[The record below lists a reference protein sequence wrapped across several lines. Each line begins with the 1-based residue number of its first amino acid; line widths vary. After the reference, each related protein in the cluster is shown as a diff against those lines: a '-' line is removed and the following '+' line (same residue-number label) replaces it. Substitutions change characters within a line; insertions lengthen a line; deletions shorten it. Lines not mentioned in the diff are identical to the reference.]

1 MADIHSIASHFKAP
15 NASLLE
21 VPVDSQLLSRSSWDC
36 PSMLV
41 LPFPV
46 LNCFLVLL
54 RLDIEMRDGL
64 SGLPHDCGEEGK
76 SALAGKRES

>member
-1 MADIHSIASHFKAP
+1 MLTFSIASHFKAP
-15 NASLLE
+15 NVSLLE
-21 VPVDSQLLSRSSWDC
+21 APVVPPQLLSCSYWEY
-36 PSMLV
+36 PSMLT

-64 SGLPHDCGEEGK
+64 SSLPHDSCEEGK
-76 SALAGKRES
+76 SALAGKREN